1 MRMAG
6 PANQGLE
13 SIMARVNSILLA
25 AEREDAVHQSV
36 NRALMLARYLDAR
49 LDILLCDPDLPAAA
63 GNGAASQRSAA
74 EAREYLEAL
83 RNSILAPDVEIT
95 TEAAFDGS
103 LHEHVARKVRREGSS
118 LVVKGMGRIP
128 QARENHLNWQLI
140 RASPAPLLLTRGH
153 PWHPRARFAAV
164 IDGHSP
170 RHSSIAANVGASL
183 QLACGADL
191 DLIYLQ
197 GDAGASEQAQSIA
210 GDLHVAPDRLHI
222 LGRDG
227 AEVLP
232 QFIGQR
238 GFDLVALPTAGEPA
252 GFGVERA
259 LADKLTKSTDLD
271 LLFVQQADG
280 NRAEIAAGKTPFSLV
295 GRSWAKALR
304 SGWPEGDEAASP
316 AVTPGSLSSIPVP
329 S

>member
-1 MRMAG
+1 
-6 PANQGLE
+6 
-13 SIMARVNSILLA
+13 MARVNSILLA
-25 AEREDAVHQSV
+25 AERGDAVHQSV

-103 LHEHVARKVRREGSS
+103 LHEHVSRKVRREDSS
-118 LVVKGMGRIP
+118 LVVKGMGQIP
-128 QARENHLNWQLI
+128 QAREKHLNWQLI

-170 RHSSIAANVGASL
+170 RHSSIAADVGASL

-197 GDAGASEQAQSIA
+197 GDADGASEQAQSIA

-259 LADKLTKSTDLD
+259 LADKLTKSTVLD
-271 LLFVQQADG
+271 LLFVQQAEG
-280 NRAEIAAGKTPFSLV
+280 KRAEIAAGKIPFTLV
-295 GRSWAKALR
+295 SRSWTKPLR
-304 SGWPEGDEAASP
+304 SAWADGDEAASP
-316 AVTPGSLSSIPVP
+316 AVTPGALS
-329 S
+329 